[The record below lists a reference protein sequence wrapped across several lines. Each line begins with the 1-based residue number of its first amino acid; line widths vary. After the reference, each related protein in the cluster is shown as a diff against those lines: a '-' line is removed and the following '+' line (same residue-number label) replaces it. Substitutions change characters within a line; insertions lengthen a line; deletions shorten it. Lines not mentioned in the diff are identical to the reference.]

1 MDGRSLI
8 LSNGGVYMNRRTLAI
23 SEAVGCVVIYAA
35 AVFLH
40 FFYPL
45 SGGSPL
51 SILYGAVNESV
62 WEHLKI
68 FTAGY
73 IGYALLQLCW
83 LRVPFKRYVAAKCA
97 GLYALMIGMVG
108 FNYLYTAFTGRNIPA
123 VDVISSAVIV
133 ILAQLLS
140 YVLMT
145 GYDRIGDYFAPAL
158 MLLLLYY
165 LMFFSFTIFPPKVG
179 LFRDPVSGGFGL
191 FAD

>member
-1 MDGRSLI
+1 
-8 LSNGGVYMNRRTLAI
+8 MNRRTLAI

>member
-1 MDGRSLI
+1 
-8 LSNGGVYMNRRTLAI
+8 MNRRALAI
-23 SEAVGCVVIYAA
+23 SEAAGCAVIYAA

-83 LRVPFKRYVAAKCA
+83 LRVPFKRYAAAKCA
-97 GLYALMIGMVG
+97 GLYALMLGIAG
-108 FNYLYTAFTGRNIPA
+108 FHYLYTAVIGRSIPA

-133 ILAQLLS
+133 VLAQLLS
-140 YVLMT
+140 YRLIT
-145 GYDRIGDYFAPAL
+145 ADDRIEDYFAPAL

-165 LMFFSFTIFPPKVG
+165 LMFFSFTIFPPKLG
-179 LFRDPVSGGFGL
+179 LFRDPVSGGYGL
-191 FAD
+191 FTD

>member
-1 MDGRSLI
+1 MDKRAF
-8 LSNGGVYMNRRTLAI
+8 AI

-40 FFYPL
+40 FFYQL

-68 FTAGY
+68 FSAGY

-83 LRVPFKRYVAAKCA
+83 LKAPFKRYVAAKCA
-97 GLYALMIGMVG
+97 GLYALMIAIAG
-108 FNYLYTAFTGRNIPA
+108 FHYLYTAVIGRSIPL
-123 VDVISSAVIV
+123 VDIISSAVIV
-133 ILAQLLS
+133 VLAQLLS

-145 GYDRIGDYFAPAL
+145 GDNRIEDFFVPSL

-165 LMFFSFTIFPPKVG
+165 LMFFSFTIFPPKLG
-179 LFRDPVSGGFGL
+179 LFRDPVSGGYGL
-191 FAD
+191 FTD